1 MGLRTPE
8 DRRAEKTTEI
18 IKEEFTTLPDV
29 NLDPLSLLYSIIQQ
43 NHTTW
48 ILPTSAIPHLY
59 TLVYV
64 APYSTA

>member
-43 NHTTW
+43 NHTT
-48 ILPTSAIPHLY
+48 
-59 TLVYV
+59 
-64 APYSTA
+64 